1 MTARLRCCGATITWS
16 SSHKPPLITTTMRES
31 VTMREIWTDLSRGT
45 RRLFRN
51 NVGTGW
57 AGGGQGRKAIRVTHL
72 NLAMARA
79 ALREGDV
86 VVPGGRP
93 LHCGLREGS
102 ADCIGWESLEIE
114 ITPAM
119 LGLTL
124 KVAVFLSV
132 ESKSSG
138 GRLSA
143 TQRNWQQQVQG
154 AGGIAIVARSA
165 EEARAAIEVA
175 RAALL
180 QPLAGS

>member
-1 MTARLRCCGATITWS
+1 
-16 SSHKPPLITTTMRES
+16 MREAA
-31 VTMREIWTDLSRGT
+31 TMREIWNDLSRGT

-57 AGGGQGRKAIRVTHL
+57 AGGDRERKAERVTHI
-72 NLAMARA
+72 NLAKARA
-79 ALREGDV
+79 DLRAGDI

-93 LHCGLREGS
+93 LHSGLRKGS
-102 ADCIGWESLEIE
+102 ADMVGWESLEIE

-119 LGLTL
+119 LGRTL
-124 KVAVFLSV
+124 RVAVFLSV
-132 ESKSSG
+132 ESKASSG
-138 GRLSA
+138 GRLSVA
-143 TQRNWQQQVQG
+143 QRTWQEQVRG

-180 QPLAGS
+180 QPLGQS